1 MINIIAPINPLGY
14 GVAGWNITK
23 GLSKIT
29 DVALWPIG
37 QIQLTSQ
44 EEADIINPLLQNS
57 IMFDATAP
65 CLKIW
70 HQHDMAQFVG
80 KGERIGFPI
89 FELDE
94 FNDVEKHN
102 LNSLDRIFVCSN
114 WAKTVVLDNLNI
126 PSSKVNVV
134 PLGVNSD
141 LFKPSESKSKKTIF
155 FNCGKWE
162 IRKGHDILVDI
173 FNKAFTEED
182 DVELWMMTTNPFLSP
197 EEDEQWKKLYLSSK
211 LGDKIKFIDRVA
223 THEEVYNIMCRTD
236 CGIFPSRAEGW
247 NLELLEMLS
256 CGKRVITTN
265 STAHTEFCNDNNAY
279 LVETPQREIAYDGK
293 WFHGK
298 CGSWAKISNEELDL
312 FVDYMRNIHKLKQED
327 KLTINQDGIDT
338 ANRFSW
344 DSSSLKIKEIL
355 YDKQRK

>member
-37 QIQLTSQ
+37 QIQLTNQ
-44 EEADIINPLLQNS
+44 QEADMINPLLQNS
-57 IMFDATAP
+57 IMFDVNAP

-80 KGERIGFPI
+80 RGERVGFPI

-94 FNDVEKHN
+94 FNDMEKHN
-102 LNSLDRIFVCSN
+102 LHSLDRIFVCSQ
-114 WAKTVVLDNLNI
+114 WAKNVVLDNVKI
-126 PSSKVNVV
+126 PHNKVHVI

-141 LFKPSESKSKKTIF
+141 LFQPSESKSKKTVF

-162 IRKGHDILVDI
+162 IRKGHDVLVDI
-173 FNKAFTEED
+173 FNKSFNEED

-197 EEDEQWKKLYLSSK
+197 EEDQQWKKLYLNSK
-211 LGDKIKFIDRVA
+211 LADKIKFIDRVA
-223 THEEVYNIMCRTD
+223 THEEVYNIMSRTD

-256 CGKRVITTN
+256 CGKKVITTN
-265 STAHTEFCNDNNAY
+265 YSAHSEFCSDANSY
-279 LVETPQREIAYDGK
+279 LVDIENIELAYDGK
-293 WFHGK
+293 WFNGK
-298 CGSWAKISNEELDL
+298 CGSWAKISNTEIDL
-312 FVDYMRNIHKLKQED
+312 FVDYMKNVHKLKQDNE
-327 KLTINQDGIDT
+327 LTTNHEGVIT
-338 ANRFSW
+338 AKSFSW
-344 DSSSLKIKEIL
+344 ESSSSEIKEIL
-355 YDKQRK
+355 YDR

>member
-37 QIQLTSQ
+37 QIQLTNQ
-44 EEADIINPLLQNS
+44 QEADIINPLLQNS
-57 IMFDATAP
+57 TMFDVNAP

-80 KGERIGFPI
+80 RGERVGFPI
-89 FELDE
+89 FELDK
-94 FNDVEKHN
+94 FNDVEQHN
-102 LNSLDRIFVCSN
+102 LHSLDRIFVCSQ
-114 WAKTVVLDNLNI
+114 WAKNVVLDNVKI
-126 PSSKVNVV
+126 PHNKVHVI

-141 LFKPSESKSKKTIF
+141 LFKPSESKSKKTVF

-162 IRKGHDILVDI
+162 IRKGHDVLVDI
-173 FNKAFTEED
+173 FNKSFNEED

-197 EEDEQWKKLYLSSK
+197 EEDEEWKKLYLNSK
-211 LGDKIKFIDRVA
+211 LADKIKFIDRVA
-223 THEEVYNIMCRTD
+223 THEEVYNIMSRTD

-256 CGKRVITTN
+256 CGKKVITTN
-265 STAHTEFCNDNNAY
+265 YSAHSEFCSDSNSY
-279 LVETPQREIAYDGK
+279 LVDIENKELAYDGK
-293 WFHGK
+293 WFNGK
-298 CGSWAKISNEELDL
+298 CGSWAKISNTEIDL
-312 FVDYMRNIHKLKQED
+312 FVDYMKNVHKLKQDNE
-327 KLTINQDGIDT
+327 LTTNQEGVIT
-338 ANRFSW
+338 AKSFSW
-344 DSSSLKIKEIL
+344 ESSSSDIKEIL
-355 YDKQRK
+355 YDR